1 MTTRLNNARSALA
14 LAVLIFCNSSF
25 AGDEVWSV
33 KVGSDSAKVDMVVA
47 HEGAHYIVSKADA
60 VKLGVDQAKISGDKV
75 DLSSVGVVSA
85 NELTSTLSFKPLPA
99 YRALQSFSIVDS
111 SLFVKPAD
119 QAPGWF
125 MNYDV
130 EANKIGLVNSVGTML
145 DASTYLNGT
154 RLRLAGLATTGNQV
168 GIPSFQRMIAA
179 ASHDDWDTATN
190 WTLGDSYSA
199 AGDQVAPVSFTGF
212 QYKRDYT
219 LTPGFIAQPFY
230 QLGGTATAPSTLQV
244 LINGQS
250 AFASQIE
257 PGPFSVNQI
266 VPFVG
271 ANTAQVVVTDQFG
284 NQQVITSQ
292 LIGAPLLLKQG
303 VSTFGVNAGVIRPTL
318 TQSGPP
324 MAQGFYRY
332 GVTDSVTVEGNAED
346 GLSGPAGAMVLPHI
360 AHGGV
365 NVAFGT
371 SAGNISLGVRDGT
384 GLMRYM
390 VWQDSV
396 MVGKTV
402 ISTGTQVIFTSPEYM
417 PVGGGPM
424 FRHSEANT
432 LSVQHEHEMLSAL
445 VTTNDGQDM
454 TSLTY
459 THLFGNS
466 GASASLSYSRTT
478 GQGAPVPV
486 YLPNPSGMGVP
497 QTGYA
502 PPIASNTIFLSVS
515 IPLGDLSK
523 RAQIFSTGL
532 SKTSNTPA
540 LQTMDYQNA
549 PPSGFGWNGTLHEE
563 HNSAYSRLDGLA
575 SYMGYQTDAGVAVS
589 SISNQQTGYRA
600 FARGSV
606 VGDSTGIAFGRQI
619 TNGYYMIHSETPNA
633 RISVNGI
640 DSGITNGSGQGIASY
655 GVYPFITQKVALDEN
670 DLPVGVDFSPVSIT
684 PYRGAGAVVDFFPV
698 LQTFVVIPG
707 VTSGTLNVKGVGY
720 TITDRG
726 AYLELPAGKYTGS
739 IGAKQV
745 RFVIPKRQG
754 DSWVQET
761 KAEIVK

>member
-1 MTTRLNNARSALA
+1 MTMRPNNARSALA
-14 LAVLIFCNSSF
+14 LAALIFCNTSF

-33 KVGSDSAKVDMVVA
+33 KVGSASAKIDMVIA
-47 HEGAHYIVSKADA
+47 HEGSHYIVSKDDA
-60 VKLGVDQAKISGDKV
+60 GKLGLDQAKIAGAKV

-85 NELTSTLSFKPLPA
+85 DDLTSTLTFKPLPA
-99 YRALQSFSIVDS
+99 YRALQSFSAVDS
-111 SLFVKPAD
+111 SMFVKPTE

-125 MNYDV
+125 LNYDV
-130 EANKIGLVNSVGTML
+130 EANKIGLMNSVGTML

-154 RLRLAGLATTGNQV
+154 RLRLAGLASTGNQV
-168 GIPSFQRMIAA
+168 GNIPFQRMIAS

-190 WTLGDSYSA
+190 WTLGDSYSV

-212 QYKRDYT
+212 QYKRDYS

-244 LINGQS
+244 LVNGQS

-266 VPFVG
+266 VPLVG

-303 VSTFGVNAGVIRPTL
+303 ISSFGVNAGVIRPTL

-332 GVTDSVTVEGNAED
+332 GITDAVTLEGNAED

-360 AHGGV
+360 AHAGV

-371 SAGNISLGVRDGT
+371 SAGNISVGVRDGT
-384 GLMRYM
+384 GLMRYA
-390 VWQDSV
+390 VWEDSATI
-396 MVGKTV
+396 GKTV
-402 ISTGTQVIFTSPEYM
+402 ISTSTQVIFASPDYM

-432 LSVQHEHEMLSAL
+432 LSVQRGHELLAAL

-478 GQGAPVPV
+478 GQGAPTPV
-486 YLPNPSGMGVP
+486 YLPNPAGFGMP

-502 PPIASNTIFLSVS
+502 APIASNTIFLSMS
-515 IPLGDLSK
+515 IPIGDLSK
-523 RAQIFSTGL
+523 RAQMFSTGL
-532 SKTSNTPA
+532 SKTTGTPA

-549 PPSGFGWNGTLHEE
+549 PPSGFGWNGAVHEE
-563 HNSAYSRLDGLA
+563 HNSMYSRLDGLA

-619 TNGYYMIHSETPNA
+619 TNGYYLVHSETPSA

-640 DSGITNGSGQGIASY
+640 DSGITNGSGLGVASY
-655 GVYPFITQKVALDEN
+655 GVYPFITQKVALNEN
-670 DLPVGVDFSPVSIT
+670 DLPVGVDFSPVSVT
-684 PYRGAGAVVDFFPV
+684 PYRGAGAVVNFFPA
-698 LQTFVVIPG
+698 LQTFVVVPG
-707 VTSGTLNVKGVGY
+707 VTSGTLNVNGTNY

-726 AYLELPAGKYTGS
+726 AYLELPTGEYTGS
-739 IGAKQV
+739 VGEKQV
-745 RFVIPKRQG
+745 KFVIPKHKG
-754 DSWVQET
+754 ASWVQET
-761 KAEIVK
+761 KAEFIK